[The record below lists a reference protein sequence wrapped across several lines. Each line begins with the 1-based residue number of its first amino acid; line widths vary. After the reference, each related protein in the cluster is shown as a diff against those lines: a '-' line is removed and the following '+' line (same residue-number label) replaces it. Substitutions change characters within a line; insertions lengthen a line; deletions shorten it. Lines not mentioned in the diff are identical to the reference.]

1 MACWVTQEGVVQ
13 PRGDPGPGPP
23 SGALPTTAPPDLQV
37 RAVFALKTY
46 CGDFPGG
53 PVVKTLPSNTGD
65 VGLKPDQRTEI
76 PHATGCGQK

>member
-53 PVVKTLPSNTGD
+53 PVVKTLPSNAEGMGSIPGQGTK
-65 VGLKPDQRTEI
+65 V
-76 PHATGCGQK
+76 PHAVG